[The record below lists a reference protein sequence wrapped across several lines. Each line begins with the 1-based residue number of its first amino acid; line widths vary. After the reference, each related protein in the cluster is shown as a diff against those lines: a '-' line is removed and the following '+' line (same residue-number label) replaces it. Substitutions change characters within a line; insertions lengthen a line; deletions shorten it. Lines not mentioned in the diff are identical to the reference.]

1 LSYIN
6 LQTSADQGVT
16 ARAQPV
22 APVSYPRRV
31 VWFQNINGEPLM
43 RLITALKLF
52 GPELSNLI
60 EERARARFGG

>member
-1 LSYIN
+1 MLF
-6 LQTSADQGVT
+6 V
-16 ARAQPV
+16 V
-22 APVSYPRRV
+22 PVSYPRRV

>member
-1 LSYIN
+1 VLNLLHPSRTRAVLS
-6 LQTSADQGVT
+6 G
-16 ARAQPV
+16 
-22 APVSYPRRV
+22 
-31 VWFQNINGEPLM
+31 FKNINGEPLM